1 MFNKRPINPVR
12 NHELAIQLHAG
23 YDAVHRALAAGQE
36 AEAAVGG
43 RLLAAVDGTHGVD
56 FARIRL
62 EWERRCAEAGW
73 QLLVIGTERFLRS
86 GAEIREAFR
95 ANITDNR
102 AFGYVTDAG
111 IDSYFRADALEQC
124 RQLLA
129 EAHGLGAREP
139 AALPDESPAAGHAVL
154 LLGTGAHWLSQ
165 GLADVSLFCDL
176 PREHQQVLHKRG
188 LGNFALDDNE
198 DALEKYKIAFFVEW
212 PILEGYRK
220 QQLSAFDWYVDM
232 ADPEQPVGVTV
243 EELTLLVQDIAR
255 HPFRVKPFF
264 APGIWGGQYLKA
276 LAGLPEDMDNCA
288 WSFEPIAPENSILIE
303 AGGTVIELPFLV
315 VMAEAHLAIMGE
327 RAVGLFGDYFPIR
340 FDYLDT
346 IGGSNLS
353 CQVHPKQA
361 YLREH
366 FNGVLEQQESY
377 YIMEQEGDAKVYLGL
392 TEECEEE
399 AFIGAVEAAQA
410 TGEPIEF
417 TRYVQEWDS
426 RKGDLFLIPTG
437 TVHCSGAG
445 NLVLEISATTWWFTF
460 KIYDYVRQDRDGKP
474 RAINIDHAKPNID
487 YYKRPGWVQEQL
499 IQQPRLVERQAG
511 AEEYVLGQRDDLL
524 FYVNRIE
531 LAARYEGDTDGEFV
545 MLNLV
550 EGERVRIESLDS
562 PDMAVEL
569 GYAESYVLPAA
580 FGRYALL
587 NLGGSPCR
595 LVKAG
600 VSPAWDVSIIHE

>member
-12 NHELAIQLHAG
+12 NHALTDQLYAG
-23 YDAVHRALAAGQE
+23 YDAIHRALAARQG
-36 AEAAVGG
+36 AEDAAGG
-43 RLLAAVDGTHGVD
+43 RLLAAVDGTHGAD

-73 QLLVIGTERFLRS
+73 KLLVIGTEQFLRS
-86 GAEIREAFR
+86 AAEIREAFR

-111 IDSYFRADALEQC
+111 IGSYFRADALEQC
-124 RQLLA
+124 RGQLQAAMAAA
-129 EAHGLGAREP
+129 EGF
-139 AALPDESPAAGHAVL
+139 PAAGGANAGHVVL

-165 GLADVSLFCDL
+165 ELADVSVFCDL
-176 PREHQQVLHKRG
+176 PREHQQALHKRE
-188 LGNFALDDNE
+188 LCNFALDRNE

-220 QQLSAFDWYVDM
+220 QHLSAFDWYVDM
-232 ADPEQPVGVTV
+232 ADPEHPVAVTV
-243 EELTLLVQDIAR
+243 EGLRLIVQDIAR
-255 HPFRVKPFF
+255 YPFRVKPFF

-276 LAGLPEDMDNCA
+276 LAGLPEEMDNCA
-288 WSFEPIAPENSILIE
+288 WSFEPIAPENSILVE
-303 AGGTVIELPFLV
+303 AGGVAIELPFLV
-315 VMAEAHLAIMGE
+315 VMADAHLPIMGE

-366 FNGVLEQQESY
+366 FNGMLEQQESY
-377 YIMEQEGDAKVYLGL
+377 YIMEQQGDAKVYLGL

-474 RAINIDHAKPNID
+474 RAINIEHAKPNID
-487 YYKRPGWVQEQL
+487 YYKRRGWVQEQL
-499 IQQPRLVERQAG
+499 IQQPHLVDKQAG
-511 AEEYVLGQRDDLL
+511 AEEYMLGQRDDLL

-531 LAARYEGDTDGEFV
+531 LASRYEGDTAGEFV

-550 EGERVRIESLDS
+550 EGERVRIESLDA
-562 PDMAVEL
+562 PAVAVEL

-580 FGRYALL
+580 FGRYALI

-600 VSPAWDVSIIHE
+600 VSPAWDVSIVDE